1 MIMSRLAVFSVFLLF
16 VVQAH
21 AQLFSHGIP
30 AGATS
35 PEPDGRQHGIPS
47 NVQSPTP
54 IPPGVNVPGV
64 NVPAQ
69 RRFSFH
75 GPLHRF
81 GNPHER
87 RRVIVPIPVFYPI
100 YGYGEP
106 GYPADPFVQAPSDQS
121 SESPAADNGSSSS
134 RDQANAGASDDD
146 LLRQAY
152 LQGARDALKD
162 TLRKQRDSSRY
173 GDHYLDSREQAGTS
187 QSDSSTDR
195 AAAGAAEEAAAA
207 TPKEDDG
214 PATVFI
220 FKDGHQVETKNFAI
234 MGNTLYD
241 FSGSILKKVQLV
253 DLDRDKTIKANDD
266 RGITVKLP

>member
-1 MIMSRLAVFSVFLLF
+1 VIIMSRLAVFSVFLLF

-21 AQLFSHGIP
+21 AQMFSHGIP

-54 IPPGVNVPGV
+54 IPAGVNVPGV
-64 NVPAQ
+64 NVPSL

-81 GNPHER
+81 GNPHDR
-87 RRVIVPIPVFYPI
+87 RRVVPVPIFFPI

-106 GYPADPFVQAPSDQS
+106 GYPADPFVQAPSDQQS
-121 SESPAADNGSSSS
+121 ADNASDNSSASS
-134 RDQANAGASDDD
+134 REQAEAPSSDDQ
-146 LLRQAY
+146 LRQAY
-152 LQGARDALKD
+152 LQGARDALQD
-162 TLRKQRDSSRY
+162 TLRKERDSGRY
-173 GDHYLDSREQAGTS
+173 GEHYLDSRERSSASHKAPDRTTTA
-187 QSDSSTDR
+187 DSEQT
-195 AAAGAAEEAAAA
+195 APAPA
-207 TPKEDDG
+207 KEDNG

-220 FKDGHQVETKNFAI
+220 FKDGHQIETKNFAI
-234 MGNTLYD
+234 MGDTLYD
-241 FSGSILKKVQLV
+241 FSESILKKVQLG
-253 DLDRDKTIKANDD
+253 DLDKDKTIKANDD

>member
-1 MIMSRLAVFSVFLLF
+1 MSRLAVFSVFLLF

-35 PEPDGRQHGIPS
+35 PEPDGREHGIPS

-54 IPPGVNVPGV
+54 IPPGVNVPGI

-69 RRFSFH
+69 RRFISN

-87 RRVIVPIPVFYPI
+87 RRVIIPVPVFYPV

-106 GYPADPFVQAPSDQS
+106 GYPADPFVQAPADQTP
-121 SESPAADNGSSSS
+121 EPAADNGSSAA
-134 RDQANAGASDDD
+134 RDQQDSANSDD

-152 LQGARDALKD
+152 LQGARDALQD
-162 TLRKQRDSSRY
+162 TLRKERDSGRY
-173 GDHYLDSREQAGTS
+173 GDHYLDSRERSGAADGRANRTAQEQPEES
-187 QSDSSTDR
+187 
-195 AAAGAAEEAAAA
+195 AAAP
-207 TPKEDDG
+207 PKEDNG

-220 FKDGHQVETKNFAI
+220 FKDGHQIETRNFAI

-241 FSGSILKKVQLV
+241 FSDSILKKVQLG
-253 DLDRDKTIKANDD
+253 DLDKDKTIKANDD
-266 RGITVKLP
+266 RGIAVKLP